1 MTRPPRRLS
10 IVAYNSVELAQ
21 LDYTSVEQCGAMWE
35 QTTVTRM
42 TQRNSTFVHDLP
54 IDRGRT
60 AMGGYLDLGSL
71 AVDGRGN
78 Y

>member
-10 IVAYNSVELAQ
+10 TVAYNSVELAL
-21 LDYTSVEQCGAMWE
+21 LDYTSVEFCGAIWE
-35 QTTVTRM
+35 QTAVTRM

-71 AVDGRGN
+71 AVDGRGD